1 MRSLFLWILAA
12 VIFLSY
18 AAVLVPI
25 LWLRPQN
32 LIHRAAR
39 SWSLLVCRLAGV
51 RVQVERPTDDPRAES
66 AGRKNQANHPVGN
79 ASESPIG
86 NPLRDPLVVISNH
99 LSLFD
104 MVVMYCVLPDLQFRW
119 LAKASLFKIPI
130 WGWGMWGAGYIPVK
144 RDNPANARES
154 MQAAAEHVRGGKS
167 VIVFA
172 EGTRGPGGGRML
184 PFKKGG
190 FVLAKRAGV
199 PIQPMTIL
207 DSDKIIPPKKKRWIQ
222 PIHKGVI
229 RVILHKQLRPAEI
242 EKLSTEELRE
252 TLRTTIGAPLNS

>member
-1 MRSLFLWILAA
+1 MISIISVRSLFLWLLAA
-12 VIFLSY
+12 LIFLSY

-39 SWSLLVCRLAGV
+39 SWSLLVCRIAGV
-51 RVQVERPTDDPRAES
+51 RIDIQRPSSSQNEAKPARTQSDR
-66 AGRKNQANHPVGN
+66 QAARDHQ
-79 ASESPIG
+79 
-86 NPLRDPLVVISNH
+86 PLIVVSNH

-104 MVVMYCVLPDLQFRW
+104 MVVMYCVFPELQFRW
-119 LAKASLFKIPI
+119 LAKASLFRIPI

-190 FVLAKRAGV
+190 FVLAKRAAV

-207 DSDKIIPPKKKRWIQ
+207 DSDRIIPPKRKQWIQ
-222 PIHKGVI
+222 PIRKGTVH
-229 RVILHKQLRPAEI
+229 VVLHPQLTPETI
-242 EKLSTEELRE
+242 ENSSVEELRE
-252 TLRTTIGAPLNS
+252 MLRETIGGPLNR

>member
-1 MRSLFLWILAA
+1 MIESVRSLFLWLLAA
-12 VIFLSY
+12 LIFLSY

-39 SWSLLVCRLAGV
+39 SWSLLVCRIAGV
-51 RVQVERPTDDPRAES
+51 RVDIQRPPASHT
-66 AGRKNQANHPVGN
+66 GGQATPEHQ
-79 ASESPIG
+79 
-86 NPLRDPLVVISNH
+86 PLVVVSNH

-104 MVVMYCVLPDLQFRW
+104 MVVMYCVFPELQFRW
-119 LAKASLFKIPI
+119 LAKASLFRIPI

-190 FVLAKRAGV
+190 FVLAKRAAV
-199 PIQPMTIL
+199 PIQPMSIL
-207 DSDKIIPPKKKRWIQ
+207 DSDRIIPPKKKQWIQ
-222 PIHKGVI
+222 PIRKGTVH
-229 RVILHKQLRPAEI
+229 VVLHPQLRPETI
-242 EKLSTEELRE
+242 EALSVEELRE
-252 TLRTTIGAPLNS
+252 QLRETIGAPLNR